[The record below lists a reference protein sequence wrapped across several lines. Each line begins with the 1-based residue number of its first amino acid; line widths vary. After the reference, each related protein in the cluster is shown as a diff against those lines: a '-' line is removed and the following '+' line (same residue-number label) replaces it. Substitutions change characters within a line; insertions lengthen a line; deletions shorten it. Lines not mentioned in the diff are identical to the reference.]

1 MFEFPEKR
9 AKKKEDE
16 RRAAAPPPPAE
27 KDHHRQE
34 THSTHGVCPSPLV
47 ILRLGLSIRAVF
59 QLSSLS
65 HRRAASIP
73 TTAGAAVAESDI
85 GHFGVTR
92 RCGDPVPSKLVRQT
106 ILDRVFNGTS
116 PFYSFPP
123 PHVAHL
129 LRPKRIKWWGSN
141 GAVFENLI
149 RRVKPRTI
157 IDVGT
162 FLGASAIHMARLGP
176 ARHAF

>member
-1 MFEFPEKR
+1 MKEEQQHLHHQQRKIIT
-9 AKKKEDE
+9 AKKLT
-16 RRAAAPPPPAE
+16 RPTAYVLLLLLSYVLGYLSAPSSSSV
-27 KDHHRQE
+27 
-34 THSTHGVCPSPLV
+34 HSPTAGT
-47 ILRLGLSIRAVF
+47 
-59 QLSSLS
+59 
-65 HRRAASIP
+65 ASIP